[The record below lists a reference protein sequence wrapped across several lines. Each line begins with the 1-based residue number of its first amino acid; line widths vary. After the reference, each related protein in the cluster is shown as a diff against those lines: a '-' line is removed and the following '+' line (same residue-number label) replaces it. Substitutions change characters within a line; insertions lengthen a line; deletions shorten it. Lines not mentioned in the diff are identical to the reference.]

1 MSGARGLGRRGFLG
15 GCGLTML
22 AAACQSA
29 ERESGD
35 AGASGGSMAPAPV
48 ARVDTT
54 DDWIDLIA
62 QRPSAV
68 SMRDGR
74 VVVDMG
80 RPQARTH
87 LELTRQSP
95 WMLAQEVEGRR
106 AALLR
111 GRTGTLQLPLDG
123 PLSPKLHPDVEEVPQ
138 LALAVEMRALAP
150 DQMATVLLDEVPLVN
165 LRVAEKWERRTLSL
179 PQDRIRPG
187 DNRLRLHFRHLG
199 RVGEESVAAAVE
211 RVEVGAR
218 ELIVAGPATTDAYS
232 VEPRRS
238 GSVAIQLPAGTSL
251 VYYLLLPR
259 RARLR
264 VDVRGRGGLE
274 ILASTDTD
282 HREGRPPRS
291 VFQSPVPPDGLHRE
305 VDLSGYAGVPVRIE
319 LRVGGSGPE
328 AALTLDTLQVIARR
342 PIPVDRRPR
351 EARDVYVLA
360 VEGARFDD
368 VMAPID
374 SASPERTSLPNLARI
389 GKRALVFER
398 AYALGAAAVPSHA
411 GLLSSVVPPAH
422 LTVRG
427 TFVAEGRTMLPEVLD
442 RAGYFGIGVSANRDV
457 GGARGLVQGLDDHL
471 SLERGPTKTG
481 NIASAVMDRVLEQ
494 VGQRPRP
501 RFVYATFNDP
511 QAPYDPPEKL
521 RGDLSSWQPEGAPP
535 PHMSHIWVGKVKQGK
550 LVPEP
555 AELAYMRRLYR
566 AEIQSVDV
574 AIGRLLEALAARGEL
589 NDAILVVMGVH
600 GEEFLER
607 GGAGHGR
614 TLYDESIRVPL
625 IIHAPALFAAGRV
638 RAPVD
643 MLDLAPTLTDLIGV
657 APPDEWQGESLVS
670 LLDDPQPPPRLA
682 VSHLGDGSRAA
693 IVGRYKLVLGP
704 GVGPAAE
711 RFHDLTEDPGELHDR
726 SAEGGIAI
734 RMVRTALAW
743 HLEHEER
750 WKRARWGTGANLRP
764 AFAMDHGM

>member
-1 MSGARGLGRRGFLG
+1 MSCGPGIRRRRFLE
-15 GCGLTML
+15 GCGLAL
-22 AAACQSA
+22 VAAACQEA
-29 ERESGD
+29 ERRQ
-35 AGASGGSMAPAPV
+35 AKGASGSSMAPAPV

-80 RPQARTH
+80 RPQARVH
-87 LELTRQSP
+87 LELTRHSP
-95 WMLAQEVEGRR
+95 WLLAREVEGRR

-123 PLSPKLHPDVEEVPQ
+123 ALSPALHPDVDEVPQ
-138 LALAVEMRALAP
+138 LALAIQMRALAP
-150 DQMATVLLDEVPLVN
+150 DQMCTVLLDEIPLVN

-179 PQDRIRPG
+179 PLDRIRPG
-187 DNRLRLHFRHLG
+187 ENRLRLHFRNLG
-199 RVGEESVAAAVE
+199 RVGEESVAAGVE
-211 RVEVGAR
+211 RVEVGPR
-218 ELIVAGPATTDAYS
+218 ELIVASPATREPYS

-238 GSVAIQLPAGTSL
+238 GSVGLELPAGTSL

-264 VDVRGRGGLE
+264 VDARGRGGLE

-282 HREGRPPRS
+282 HREGRPPSS
-291 VFQSPVPPDGLHRE
+291 VFSSPVPADGLHRE
-305 VDLSGYAGVPVRIE
+305 VDLSGYAGVPVRVE
-319 LRVGGSGPE
+319 LRASGAGAD

-342 PIPVDRRPR
+342 PIPVDHRPR
-351 EARDVYVLA
+351 KARDVYVMA
-360 VEGARFDD
+360 IEGARFDD

-374 SASPERTSLPNLARI
+374 SASPERTSLPCLARL
-389 GKRALVFER
+389 GKRAVVFER
-398 AYALGAAAVPSHA
+398 AYALGSAAVPSHA

-457 GGARGLVQGLDDHL
+457 GVPRGLVQGLDDHL
-471 SLERGPTKTG
+471 GLERGPTKTG

-535 PHMSHIWVGKVKQGK
+535 PHMTHIWVGKVKQGK
-550 LVPEP
+550 LEP
-555 AELAYMRRLYR
+555 SAAELAYVRRLYR
-566 AEIQSVDV
+566 AEIQSVDQ
-574 AIGRLLEALAARGEL
+574 ALGRLVEALDARDEL
-589 NDAILVVMGVH
+589 DDAVIVVLGVH

-625 IIHAPALFAAGRV
+625 LIHAPALFAAGRV

-643 MLDLAPTLTDLIGV
+643 MLDLAPTLADLIGV
-657 APPDEWQGESLVS
+657 APPDQWQGESLVP

-704 GVGPAAE
+704 GVGPAAQ
-711 RFHDLTEDPGELHDR
+711 RFHDLADDPGELRDR
-726 SAEGGIAI
+726 SREGGVALRI
-734 RMVRTALAW
+734 VRTALAW
-743 HLEHEER
+743 HLEHEEP

-764 AFAMDHGM
+764 AFALDHGM